1 MSNLNKQLLK
11 SYIVRYDGNQHTLA
25 EAMGIGRN
33 TLSAKINQKGNTFK
47 KDEMQFIRKRYN
59 IPDEDFVNIFFAD

>member
-1 MSNLNKQLLK
+1 
-11 SYIVRYDGNQHTLA
+11 
-25 EAMGIGRN
+25 MGIGLN

-59 IPDEDFVNIFFAD
+59 IPDDDFVNIFFAD